1 MAQSITLQTSD
12 DVITSGDVI
21 GRLAFAASNEN
32 SGSDAILIGGSI
44 YAVAENEFTEISNK
58 TSIIFATANS
68 ESASPKLK
76 ITSTGDLYPV
86 LTRVYDIGGPSNEF
100 QRAYVYDTF
109 YLNGTVFID
118 RQTQTFGADG
128 YALASG
134 VIIDGGT
141 P

>member
-1 MAQSITLQTSD
+1 MQNITLQSSD
-12 DVITSGDVI
+12 SDLTQNEEL
-21 GRLAFAASNEN
+21 GRIAFAASNDI
-32 SGSDAILIGGSI
+32 SGSDAILVGASV
-44 YAVAENEFTEISNK
+44 YAIAESEFTISSNA
-58 TSIIFATANS
+58 TSIIFATASS
-68 ESASPKLK
+68 ETASAKLK
-76 ITSTGDLYPV
+76 ITSAGDFYPV
-86 LTRVYDIGGPSNEF
+86 TTRVYDIGGPSNEF

-134 VIIDGGT
+134 VIVDGGT